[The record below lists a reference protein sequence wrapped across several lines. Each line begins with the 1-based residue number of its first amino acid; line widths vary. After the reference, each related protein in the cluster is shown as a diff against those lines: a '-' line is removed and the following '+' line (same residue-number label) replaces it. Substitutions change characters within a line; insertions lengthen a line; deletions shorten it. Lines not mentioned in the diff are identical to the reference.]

1 MIVQIELPDEL
12 FQEFLQAARDF
23 EQRHQDA
30 LIKIGV
36 DLDTWS
42 NDQVDE
48 LLNSINPPLGFMVR
62 IPRPP
67 KAG

>member
-1 MIVQIELPDEL
+1 MIVKIELPDEL

-30 LIKIGV
+30 LIKISA
-36 DLDTWS
+36 DLDTGS
-42 NDQVDE
+42 TDQVDE
-48 LLNSINPPLGFMVR
+48 LLNSITPPLGFMVR

>member
-30 LIKIGV
+30 LIKISA